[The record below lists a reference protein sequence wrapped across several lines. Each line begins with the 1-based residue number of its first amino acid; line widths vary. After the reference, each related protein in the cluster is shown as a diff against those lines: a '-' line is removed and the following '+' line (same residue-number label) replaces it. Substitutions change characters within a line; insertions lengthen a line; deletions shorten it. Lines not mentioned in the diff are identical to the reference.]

1 MSEIRSARCKSF
13 GNGRPVVLRLLSG
26 LPLLP
31 WPSGP
36 RRSGEEDSMN
46 FKSRIARAAF
56 VACTIGATVVALGA
70 PWKWG

>member
-1 MSEIRSARCKSF
+1 
-13 GNGRPVVLRLLSG
+13 
-26 LPLLP
+26 
-31 WPSGP
+31 
-36 RRSGEEDSMN
+36 MN